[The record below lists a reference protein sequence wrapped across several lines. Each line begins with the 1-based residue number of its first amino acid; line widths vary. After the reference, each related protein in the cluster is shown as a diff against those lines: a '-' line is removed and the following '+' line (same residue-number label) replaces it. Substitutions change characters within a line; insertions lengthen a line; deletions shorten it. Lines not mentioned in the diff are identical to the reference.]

1 MNDDAADL
9 GFENRNA
16 FRTWLERNHDISC
29 GIWIVFEKGIG
40 GFSANDALEEAICFG
55 WIDGIMKSIDEHRY
69 KKYFSRR
76 KDKANWSKK
85 NKSIFK
91 KLAEEG
97 LITEF
102 GVEAFKPEPDQGEIA
117 DKADQNAVNIRTL
130 KETLRNDQVV
140 AELFESMP
148 PSRKRQ
154 LAGFYGEAKTEA
166 TREKRKAKIIE
177 ALTTKYKGMLY

>member
-1 MNDDAADL
+1 MNDDASDL
-9 GFENRNA
+9 RFENRNA
-16 FRTWLERNHDISC
+16 FRIWLEKNHDIL
-29 GIWIVFEKGIG
+29 GGKWIVFEKGSG
-40 GFSANDALEEAICFG
+40 GLSANDALEEAICYG
-55 WIDGIMKSIDEHRY
+55 WIDGVMKSMDEHRY

-85 NKSIFK
+85 NISIFK
-91 KLAEEG
+91 RLAEEG
-97 LITEF
+97 LITEH
-102 GVEAFKPEPDQGEIA
+102 GVEAFKPAPDQGEVA
-117 DKADQNAVNIRTL
+117 DNADQNAINIRNL
-130 KETLRNDQVV
+130 KETLRNNQVV
-140 AELFESMP
+140 AELFESMT

>member
-1 MNDDAADL
+1 MNDDVANL
-9 GFENRNA
+9 QFETRKA
-16 FRTWLERNHDISC
+16 FRTWLEKNHGISD
-29 GIWIVFEKGIG
+29 GIWIVFAKGIG
-40 GFSANDALEEAICFG
+40 GFSANDALEEAICYG
-55 WIDGIMKSIDEHRY
+55 WIDGIMKSMDEHRY

-97 LITEF
+97 LLTEY
-102 GVEAFKPEPDQGEIA
+102 GVEAFKPAPDQEGVA
-117 DKADQNAVNIRTL
+117 KNADQNAINIRNL
-130 KETLRNDQVV
+130 KETLRNNQVV

>member
-9 GFENRNA
+9 RFENRNA
-16 FRTWLERNHDISC
+16 FRIWLEKNHDISG
-29 GIWIVFEKGIG
+29 GIWIVFAKGRV
-40 GFSANDALEEAICFG
+40 GFSANDALEEAICYG

-85 NKSIFK
+85 NISIFK

-97 LITEF
+97 LITEY
-102 GVEAFKPEPDQGEIA
+102 GAEAFKPAPDQGEA
-117 DKADQNAVNIRTL
+117 AENADQNASSIRNL
-130 KETLRNDQVV
+130 KETLRNNLVV
-140 AELFESMP
+140 AELFENMP

-154 LAGFYGEAKTEA
+154 LAGFYGEAKTQA

-177 ALTTKYKGMLY
+177 AITTKYKGMLY